1 MAAHAELRA
10 EVPEWSGQPPDRMP
24 GMLRADVL
32 RRFARRALLAA
43 AACLSAAC
51 FTSDVPLDKEPALDV
66 DPALIGTWRCLP
78 SSADSADVATIEVA
92 RKTDRVYAVT
102 FRAPGED
109 PDRYEAHA
117 SSVKGTTLLNVRE
130 LEKTN
135 ESWVFARYAFL
146 RPSVLEVQ
154 LVSDTLLKG
163 VEGSAAV
170 RQALETHQS
179 DPALYSEFCV
189 CVRAKARMER

>member
-1 MAAHAELRA
+1 
-10 EVPEWSGQPPDRMP
+10 V
-24 GMLRADVL
+24 
-32 RRFARRALLAA
+32 AA
-43 AACLSAAC
+43 ASLAC
-51 FTSDVPLDKEPALDV
+51 FGSDVPLDKEPALDV
-66 DPALIGTWRCLP
+66 DPALIGTWQCLP
-78 SSADSADVATIEVA
+78 SGPDPDSRDSVATIEVA

-102 FRAPGED
+102 FRAPDED
-109 PDRYEAHA
+109 PDRYEAYA

-130 LEKTN
+130 LGKRN

-163 VEGSAAV
+163 VEGPAAV
-170 RQALETHQS
+170 LRQALEKHLA

>member
-1 MAAHAELRA
+1 M
-10 EVPEWSGQPPDRMP
+10 V
-24 GMLRADVL
+24 V
-32 RRFARRALLAA
+32 
-43 AACLSAAC
+43 ACLGC
-51 FTSDVPLDKEPALDV
+51 FTYDVPLDATPLLDV

-78 SSADSADVATIEVA
+78 ASPDSSDDTVATIEVA

-109 PDRYEAHA
+109 TDRYEAHA

-130 LEKTN
+130 LEKKN
-135 ESWVFARYAFL
+135 QSWVFARYAFL
-146 RPSVLEVQ
+146 RPDVLELR

-163 VEGSAAV
+163 VEGPASV
-170 RQALETHQS
+170 LREALEKHQA
-179 DPALYSEFCV
+179 DPALYSDFCL